1 MFQHLRRAQI
11 TNLAGVVLKQ
21 VRNRYENLQT
31 KGVRIVL
38 GEANRGTPCQST
50 FGKYSSLYFFIR
62 MKVPHIYE
70 GTIRTYEG
78 TKIPS

>member
-1 MFQHLRRAQI
+1 M
-11 TNLAGVVLKQ
+11 
-21 VRNRYENLQT
+21 NRYENLQT

-50 FGKYSSLYFFIR
+50 FGKYSSLFFYT
-62 MKVPHIYE
+62 KVPHIYE